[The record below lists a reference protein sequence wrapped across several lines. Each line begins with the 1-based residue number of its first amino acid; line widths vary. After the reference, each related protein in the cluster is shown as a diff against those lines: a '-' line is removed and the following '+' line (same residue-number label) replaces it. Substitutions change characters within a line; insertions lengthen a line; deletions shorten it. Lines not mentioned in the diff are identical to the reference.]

1 MTRRPAAPAA
11 PSTRSAP
18 AALPVCCGRPMSTIS
33 VTETVTETSAVGA
46 TTELTLL
53 SCSSCSR
60 HAWLQDGALLD
71 RDGMLAAVRARL
83 AEAPRPKG
91 GRPKGSGRK
100 SAAPAAPAARRVEDD
115 SARRAREVRALLQGF
130 TVHGS

>member
-1 MTRRPAAPAA
+1 
-11 PSTRSAP
+11 
-18 AALPVCCGRPMSTIS
+18 MSTIS
-33 VTETVTETSAVGA
+33 VTETGSATA
-46 TTELTLL
+46 SELSLL

-91 GRPKGSGRK
+91 GRPKGSGKKRQP
-100 SAAPAAPAARRVEDD
+100 APAAAPVEDD
-115 SARRAREVRALLQGF
+115 ATRRAREMRALLSGF
-130 TVHGS
+130 TVHGTLPH